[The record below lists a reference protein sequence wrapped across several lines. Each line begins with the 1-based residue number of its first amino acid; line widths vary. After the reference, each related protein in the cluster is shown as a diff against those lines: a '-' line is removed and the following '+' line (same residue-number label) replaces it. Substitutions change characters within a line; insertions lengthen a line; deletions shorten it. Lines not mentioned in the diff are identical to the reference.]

1 MHTPAAII
9 EDLISDLHVM
19 ARVIDKDHDKARAYR
34 CLHSHA
40 PEFVALVAKASV
52 LRGTA
57 ETLADTYDA
66 GRAAYH
72 AGAHDTA
79 CPYSGEVQRAA
90 WAEGHYDA
98 RTDAERAA
106 RQQALGSP
114 L

>member
-1 MHTPAAII
+1 MHTPASII
-9 EDLISDLHVM
+9 EDLISDLQVM

-34 CLHSHA
+34 CLRAHA
-40 PEFVALVAKASV
+40 PEFVALVAKASA

-98 RTDAERAA
+98 RTDAEHAA
-106 RQQALGSP
+106 RQ
-114 L
+114 